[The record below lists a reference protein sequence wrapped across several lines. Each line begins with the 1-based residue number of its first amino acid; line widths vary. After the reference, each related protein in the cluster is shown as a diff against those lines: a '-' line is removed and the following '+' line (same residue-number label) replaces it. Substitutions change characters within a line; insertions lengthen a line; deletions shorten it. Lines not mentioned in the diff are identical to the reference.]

1 MGAFQ
6 RSSCFYRGAG
16 GSVQLIL
23 HTFSDSG
30 TAATRY
36 DGLRKRYSPND
47 SEDVEG
53 LGERAFAYHEELTVL
68 VGRRHLMV
76 KLLREG
82 AGKITSYSDAAALA
96 GLLAEER
103 PIAAKAIERL
113 PAS

>member
-1 MGAFQ
+1 
-6 RSSCFYRGAG
+6 
-16 GSVQLIL
+16 
-23 HTFSDSG
+23 
-30 TAATRY
+30 
-36 DGLRKRYSPND
+36 
-47 SEDVEG
+47 
-53 LGERAFAYHEELTVL
+53 
-68 VGRRHLMV
+68 MV